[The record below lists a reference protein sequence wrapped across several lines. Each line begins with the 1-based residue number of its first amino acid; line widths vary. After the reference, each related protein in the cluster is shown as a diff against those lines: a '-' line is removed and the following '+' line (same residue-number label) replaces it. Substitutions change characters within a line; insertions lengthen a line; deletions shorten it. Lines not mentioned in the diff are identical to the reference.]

1 MYQGITFTEKPRG
14 SSHKLTPLSLP
25 LVPELPRYSTWVS
38 TQQNFLVE
46 DETFLHNIPYL
57 GDQSLEHE
65 GSFIEELLRN
75 YEGKLYENWRFK
87 QKILGDPADTIKT
100 LVERV
105 AADPVVCD
113 SGIDTS
119 LTPPSDDD
127 KDVPPLPVFRLLE
140 AAKPLKYPAKIV
152 EIRYFS
158 YFTNMPKKNV
168 DPNSEPGP
176 SLDDPSL
183 PALPKQQLLHS
194 YSTLFCRR
202 CYKYDCFLHSW
213 TPGPGTLP
221 NPLSVP
227 TSTSP
232 CSPNCHLQVSLD
244 DGTDSIPKR
253 TDSKVAI
260 QRPVVLAT
268 I

>member
-1 MYQGITFTEKPRG
+1 MSFTEKPRAFV
-14 SSHKLTPLSLP
+14 HKLSPLSLP

-87 QKILGDPADTIKT
+87 QKLLGDSADTIRT
-100 LVERV
+100 LVDRV
-105 AADPVVCD
+105 ANDPVICA

-119 LTPPSDDD
+119 LIPPADPD
-127 KDVPPLPVFRLLE
+127 KDTPPLPIFRLLE

-158 YFTNMPKKNV
+158 YSMHMPKKNI
-168 DPNSEPGP
+168 DSQSEPGP

-194 YSTLFCRR
+194 FSTLFCRR

-213 TPGPGTLP
+213 TPGPAALP
-221 NPLSVP
+221 KPLPVRSSP
-227 TSTSP
+227 TP
-232 CSPNCHLQVSLD
+232 CSSNCYLLDLQEGGSELASRPKSKRQALMVSQCYLLLY
-244 DGTDSIPKR
+244 R
-253 TDSKVAI
+253 A
-260 QRPVVLAT
+260 
-268 I
+268 

>member
-1 MYQGITFTEKPRG
+1 M
-14 SSHKLTPLSLP
+14 
-25 LVPELPRYSTWVS
+25 
-38 TQQNFLVE
+38 E

-57 GDQSLEHE
+57 GDKSLEHE

-105 AADPVVCD
+105 AADPVVCE

-119 LTPPSDDD
+119 LTPPTDDE
-127 KDVPPLPVFRLLE
+127 KDAPPLPVFRLLE

-183 PALPKQQLLHS
+183 HALPKQQLLHS

-221 NPLSVP
+221 HPLPAS
-227 TSTSP
+227 TSTTP
-232 CSPNCHLQVSLD
+232 CSPNCHLQVARD
-244 DGTDSIPKR
+244 DGTESIPKR
-253 TDSKVAI
+253 MASE
-260 QRPVVLAT
+260 VVLLET
-268 I
+268 